1 MPGIF
6 SAGTK
11 RLFLCAFFTLF
22 VRLYFEN
29 STTAVLLQAAMFK
42 QVRVS

>member
-1 MPGIF
+1 VRNAF
-6 SAGTK
+6 FYV
-11 RLFLCAFFTLF
+11 RFFTLF

-42 QVRVS
+42 QVRIS